1 MTSARTA
8 TPLLKDALAKAELL
22 HDRATLLR
30 AIERIG
36 REITRDFEGKGITPL
51 FTTVMNGGLIFAGHL
66 ALAIPIDMEFDYVHA
81 TRYRGDT
88 RGGKVAWLKA
98 PHVPMLN
105 RHVLLIDDILDE
117 GHTLAGVRDHC
128 LAQGAASVRTAV
140 LANKLHDRRVP
151 NMAAEYIGV
160 EVPDRYVF
168 GFGMDYYEQGRNL
181 DGIYAI

>member
-1 MTSARTA
+1 MSTA
-8 TPLLKDALAKAELL
+8 KTLPKLADAMKTADRI
-22 HDRATLLR
+22 HDRATLMR

-36 REITRDFEGKGITPL
+36 KEIARDFPDSTPL

-66 ALAIPIDMEFDYVHA
+66 ALATPIDLEFDYVHA

-98 PHVPMLN
+98 PHVPMLG
-105 RHVLLIDDILDE
+105 RHVLLVDDILDE
-117 GHTLAGVRDHC
+117 GYTLAGVRDHC
-128 LAQGAASVRTAV
+128 LAQGAASVRLAV
-140 LANKLHDRRVP
+140 LCEKKHDRRVP
-151 NMAAEYIGV
+151 NLVADYCGV

>member
-1 MTSARTA
+1 MSDKKNPPKLA
-8 TPLLKDALAKAELL
+8 DALEKADLL
-22 HDRATLLR
+22 HDRATLMR

-36 REITRDFEGKGITPL
+36 KEITRDFANSATPPL

-117 GHTLAGVRDHC
+117 GYTLAGVRDHC
-128 LAQGAASVRTAV
+128 LAQGAASVRIAV
-140 LANKLHDRRVP
+140 LCEKRHDRRVP
-151 NMAAEYIGV
+151 NMEAEYVGV
-160 EVPDRYVF
+160 EVTDRYVF

>member
-1 MTSARTA
+1 MSNAKKSPPPLSEALKSA
-8 TPLLKDALAKAELL
+8 DLL

-151 NMAAEYIGV
+151 NMTAEYIGV